1 MTMTNQKKIKE
12 QESILGMFP
21 LFFFFIGLMLQ
32 LFISN
37 TKTWWLSLLSMFIGM
52 EIYVLFILWFYYE
65 LAQFKLKLRGNT
77 KK

>member
-1 MTMTNQKKIKE
+1 MTKQKKIKE
-12 QESILGMFP
+12 QENILGMFP
-21 LFFFFIGLMLQ
+21 MFFFLLGLILQ
-32 LFISN
+32 LFTSN
-37 TKTWWLSLLSMFIGM
+37 TKTWWLSLLIMFIGM